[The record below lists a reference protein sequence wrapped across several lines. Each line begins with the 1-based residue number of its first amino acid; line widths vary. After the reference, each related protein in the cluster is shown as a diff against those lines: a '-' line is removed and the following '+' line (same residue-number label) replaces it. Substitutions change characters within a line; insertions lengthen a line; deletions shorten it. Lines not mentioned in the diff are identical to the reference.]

1 MKKIWIL
8 LAILFIPFITLAALT
23 GDVNNDG
30 KITSQDYILVR
41 RHIMNLSRLSTAEE
55 KRADMN
61 NDNLITSVDYIL
73 IRKVIMGGGSST
85 VTPQPTPT
93 PTPAPTQAPTPIPT
107 QAPTPIPTPTST
119 PIPTQAPTPT
129 PTPTPTSVPSNI
141 KAEKIELNRTSG
153 NVRTTKSLQLHVT
166 FTPENTTDKT
176 ITWSSSDTN
185 IATVTSNGIV
195 QGKKEGTA
203 TITAKTTNG
212 KTAKFVA
219 TVKKSSIV
227 LIGNSKTF
235 RDNEKLSVSTYLENI
250 FKNRNF
256 DVNLSYITKGGSSL
270 LYKATNSPYKDD
282 LNKRYDIAILQ
293 EKTEYA
299 NTGQDYSEGVNKIKN
314 ILVKNNSYIDIYL
327 RESWQTLSTTSYKEG
342 SEQLKANNNAAN
354 LANIYNI
361 GLIKDGTAFLK
372 YSENYKLKDLFVSDE
387 THGSHKGVYLA
398 AVCIYKAL
406 TNKNATSIT
415 YYGENTKEEAKIL
428 QNIAQSIC

>member
-1 MKKIWIL
+1 MKKIVLLIIL
-8 LAILFIPFITLAALT
+8 LLLVVNIKAAIL

-55 KRADMN
+55 KCADMN
-61 NDNLITSVDYIL
+61 NDNIINSLDYIL
-73 IRKVIMGGGSST
+73 IRKTIMGNIKPT
-85 VTPQPTPT
+85 IAPTPT
-93 PTPAPTQAPTPIPT
+93 VTPTPIPT
-107 QAPTPIPTPTST
+107 VA
-119 PIPTQAPTPT
+119 
-129 PTPTPTSVPSNI
+129 PTPTSVPSNI
-141 KAEKIELNRTSG
+141 KAEKIELSRTSG

-203 TITAKTTNG
+203 TITANTTNG

-235 RDNEKLSVSTYLENI
+235 RDNEKLPSVSTNLENI

-293 EKTEYA
+293 EKTKYA
-299 NTGQDYSEGVNKIKN
+299 NTGHDYSEGVNIIKN
-314 ILVKNNSYIDIYL
+314 ILVNNNSHIDIYL
-327 RESWQTLSTTSYKEG
+327 RESWQTLSTISYKEG

-372 YSENYKLKDLFVSDE
+372 YSENYRLKDLFLSDE

-398 AVCIYKAL
+398 AVCIYKTL

-415 YYGENTKEEAKIL
+415 YYGDNTKEEAKIL